1 MSFFGP
7 IRSPADPPLARRRTL
22 ERCLAEQFEYVVP
35 VCDDANE
42 ACPVLPGARGRLHC
56 FFGYPSRAE
65 GGGEK
70 RLAVFRRVRDEI
82 RAPASRESW

>member
-7 IRSPADPPLARRRTL
+7 SRSPADLRSPVVGRWSAASRNK
-22 ERCLAEQFEYVVP
+22 FEYVVP
-35 VCDDANE
+35 VCDANE

-70 RLAVFRRVRDEI
+70 RLAVFRRVRDEV